1 MVYCYDGKGKYE
13 KVLPIPPTCFF
24 LTTTDSKCWCAIMR
38 SEKTHTLAC
47 NEFFGMQWL
56 TDAAARSNAMN
67 TPATISSACNELRMR
82 QRNPVQKDTHAD
94 MQRILWHAMNYGC
107 GSAIVTW
114 IQASKHKNITI
125 LNTWIYQHNITI
137 PSVILKELVV
147 CGGCNEWRLL
157 IRHRAVRKDTHA
169 GLQRMLRHAMNYW
182 PATNSKSWCAI
193 MRSEKTHT
201 LACNECFGMQWITD
215 AVLNPYLPV
224 SFARKKGI
232 SMRTCSSM
240 EWSLGL
246 KQIRAKRI
254 LRLRD
259 FRVKAS

>member
-1 MVYCYDGKGKYE
+1 M
-13 KVLPIPPTCFF
+13 LR
-24 LTTTDSKCWCAIMR
+24 TTDAAARSCAMNYGCWYAIVR
-38 SEKTHTLAC
+38 SEKTHTLAR
-47 NEFFGMQWL
+47 NEFQVLMCHH
-56 TDAAARSNAMN
+56 AVR
-67 TPATISSACNELRMR
+67 
-82 QRNPVQKDTHAD
+82 KDTHAGL
-94 MQRILWHAMNYGC
+94 QRILRHAMNYGC

-182 PATNSKSWCAI
+182 PATNSKCWCAI

-215 AVLNPYLPV
+215 AVLNPY
-224 SFARKKGI
+224 
-232 SMRTCSSM
+232 
-240 EWSLGL
+240 
-246 KQIRAKRI
+246 
-254 LRLRD
+254 
-259 FRVKAS
+259 